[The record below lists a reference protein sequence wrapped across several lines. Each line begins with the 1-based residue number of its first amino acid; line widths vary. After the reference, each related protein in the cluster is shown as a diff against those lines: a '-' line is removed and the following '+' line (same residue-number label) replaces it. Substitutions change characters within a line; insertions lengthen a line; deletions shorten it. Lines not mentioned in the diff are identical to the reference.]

1 MLKIA
6 FNENYIYPLEEN
18 HRFPMIKYELIPEQ
32 LIYEGV
38 LNKDKKNEFT
48 FPENKPMKNKDI
60 NKGLVIAKKAI
71 FEAGNLLLK
80 KKEILSEV
88 ISSTNKD
95 IKLKAD
101 ILAEK
106 AIKAIIENESDYPI
120 LGEESG
126 LSSKTT
132 PNIFWVVD
140 PLDGTA
146 NYARNIPICCVSIA
160 LVSDLKPILG
170 VIYDFIN
177 NDLYEGSIHTK
188 ALLNSKEISVSKVN
202 NSSEGILITG
212 LPNNT
217 DYSDNAL
224 LKMIKDFQNWRKVRM
239 IGSAAMASVYVASG
253 KADLYTE
260 KKTYLWDIAAGAAI
274 VNAAGGEASI
284 VNQNENF
291 QVDVHFSNSHLKI

>member
-1 MLKIA
+1 MK
-6 FNENYIYPLEEN
+6 NNST
-18 HRFPMIKYELIPEQ
+18 
-32 LIYEGV
+32 
-38 LNKDKKNEFT
+38 KNE
-48 FPENKPMKNKDI
+48 
-60 NKGLVIAKKAI
+60 LAIAKKSAI
-71 FEAGNLLLK
+71 EAGSLLLRNK
-80 KKEILSEV
+80 KTLNQEILS
-88 ISSTNKD
+88 TKKD

-106 AIKAIIENESDYPI
+106 VIKTIIENESDYPI
-120 LGEESG
+120 LAEESG
-126 LSSKTT
+126 FSS
-132 PNIFWVVD
+132 NIDSSTFWVVD

-160 LVSDLKPILG
+160 LISDLKPILG

-177 NDLYEGSIHTK
+177 DDLYEGSIHTK
-188 ALLNSKEISVSKVN
+188 ALLNSKKISVSQVKD
-202 NSSEGILITG
+202 SSEGILITG

-217 DYSDNAL
+217 DYSDSAL
-224 LKMIKDFQNWRKVRM
+224 LKMVKDFQNWRKVRM

-253 KADLYTE
+253 RADLYTE

-274 VNAAGGEASI
+274 VNAAGGETSI